1 MRTAPSTAATP
12 RRGISPGRAVLVTL
26 FAIVSLLV
34 AVVITTVGEILG
46 RGLAAA
52 VRVVVGVFALEA
64 MIALLDLFLTHT

>member
-1 MRTAPSTAATP
+1 M
-12 RRGISPGRAVLVTL
+12 LVTL